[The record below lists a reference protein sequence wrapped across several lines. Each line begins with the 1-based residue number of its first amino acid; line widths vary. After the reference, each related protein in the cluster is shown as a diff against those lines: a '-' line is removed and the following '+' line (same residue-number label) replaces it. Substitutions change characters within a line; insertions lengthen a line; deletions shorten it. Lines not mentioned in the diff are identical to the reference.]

1 MFLFG
6 YNLMGLCC
14 FCFSFCGVVLFCFL
28 GFEGGVVLAFCQFF
42 VFFSRKNLKRDGSGW
57 GEGLW
62 EGEDCDQNILRFKFV
77 SIIKTIIKKIEH
89 SL

>member
-1 MFLFG
+1 LFVCLVGWLFGWFVCVCLWGVFLFG

-42 VFFSRKNLKRDGSGW
+42 VFFSRKNLKRDG
-57 GEGLW
+57 
-62 EGEDCDQNILRFKFV
+62 
-77 SIIKTIIKKIEH
+77 
-89 SL
+89 